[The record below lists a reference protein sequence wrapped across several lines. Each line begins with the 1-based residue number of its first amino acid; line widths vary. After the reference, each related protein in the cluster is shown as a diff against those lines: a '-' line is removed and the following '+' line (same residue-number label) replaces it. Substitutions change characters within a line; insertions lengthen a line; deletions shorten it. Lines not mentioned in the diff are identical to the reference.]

1 MPVSGF
7 KRGDYVRTPAGK
19 KAIVVSTRRRG
30 NAIASVEYSDGHRQT
45 FDQRSLRYWEN
56 R

>member
-1 MPVSGF
+1 MPVAGF

-19 KAIVVSTRRRG
+19 KAIVVSTKTRG
-30 NAIASVEYSDGHRQT
+30 NHVANVEYSDGHRQM
-45 FDQRSLRYWEN
+45 FDMRALRHWEN